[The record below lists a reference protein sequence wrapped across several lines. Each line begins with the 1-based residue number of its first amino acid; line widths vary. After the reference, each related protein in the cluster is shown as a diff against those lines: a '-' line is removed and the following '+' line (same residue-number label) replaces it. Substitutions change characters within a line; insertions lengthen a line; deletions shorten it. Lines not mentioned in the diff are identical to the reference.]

1 MEAARLQQ
9 PCARSHE
16 KSRNIY
22 VQILPNASMPRRERQ
37 LLVFVCV
44 VDGGLQVY
52 GDGVIS
58 RDFGGNV
65 DGLHGEHGVAAGS
78 KVRRMR

>member
-1 MEAARLQQ
+1 MVGRVRGA
-9 PCARSHE
+9 ARSHCMLIGE
-16 KSRNIY
+16 KARGADVVTS
-22 VQILPNASMPRRERQ
+22 VPRRQRQ
-37 LLVFVCV
+37 LLLLVRV
-44 VDGGLQVY
+44 VDGGVEVY
-52 GDGVIS
+52 GDRVIA

>member
-1 MEAARLQQ
+1 MMTCGRLQ
-9 PCARSHE
+9 PWRS
-16 KSRNIY
+16 
-22 VQILPNASMPRRERQ
+22 VPRRERQ
-37 LLVFVCV
+37 LLVLVGV

-65 DGLHGEHGVAAGS
+65 DGHHGEHRVAAGNM
-78 KVRRMR
+78 VRSLRHGTAALRISRDK